1 MKPVDGTIEVP
12 FPTNEPVLPYR
23 PDSPER
29 RELRTTLE
37 HLASEEREIPL
48 VIGGEERRTGDL
60 AEVVMPHDHGHLLAT
75 WHRAGPEDVAEAVEA
90 AREGWREWSS
100 WPWQERAGVFL
111 RAAEL
116 LSGPWRARLNAA
128 TMLGQSKTVHQA
140 EIDAAC
146 ELIDFFRF
154 NAFYAGQIYA
164 EQPRS
169 SPGVWNWGEY
179 RPLEGFVYSVTPF
192 NFTSIGG
199 NLPGAPALMGNAV
212 LWKPSSSAVYSNYEI
227 MRLLLEAGL
236 PPGVINFVPGDPET
250 ITEAVISQPDF
261 AGLHY
266 TGSTTVFRSLWKKIS
281 GRLETYRSYPRIVG
295 ETGGKD
301 FVVAHRSADPEALM
315 TALVRGAFEYQ
326 GQKCSAASRAY
337 LPESLWEE
345 ISGPLLEATR
355 NLPMGDPRDF
365 RNFVTAVIHEE
376 AYEKITGYIE
386 RARESP
392 DVEVLVGGE
401 CDRSEGWFVEP
412 TILRATNPEHEALC
426 EEIFGPVLT
435 LYVYPDEAWEETL
448 ELVDGTSPYGLT
460 GAVFATD
467 RRAVQEATA
476 SLTHAAGNFYINDKP
491 TGAVVGQQPFGGGR
505 ASGTNDKAGSK
516 LNLLRWI
523 SARSVKE
530 TLDPP
535 TDYRYPFM
543 EEPEEGE

>member
-1 MKPVDGTIEVP
+1 
-12 FPTNEPVLPYR
+12 
-23 PDSPER
+23 
-29 RELRTTLE
+29 
-37 HLASEEREIPL
+37 
-48 VIGGEERRTGDL
+48 
-60 AEVVMPHDHGHLLAT
+60 MPHDHGHLLAT

-426 EEIFGPVLT
+426 AEIFGPVLT

>member
-530 TLDPP
+530 TLGPP

>member
-426 EEIFGPVLT
+426 AEIFGPVLT